1 MARFAQTTSILFLL
15 AAPLHA
21 QDALPQTPPELR
33 DFRIEP
39 ERTQPEP
46 TAGPE
51 IRPTITAPPVT
62 EPTEPQ
68 RSTAAP
74 SDRPTQSPDATPNRR
89 STASA
94 PSERQTSSS
103 TSATPALIPPIG
115 STITDTPQ
123 AELNSDISAPP
134 FAQDERS
141 NSPLP
146 VANEWASI
154 ALALSALLA
163 MLFAGWF
170 IWRRKHNED
179 GRIEDSLPIIDV
191 PDTGTAPVHHAVN
204 IRRTQAEQIRPHVK
218 LEFRPERAT
227 LSFTALTVK
236 GTIVIENVG
245 KEAATDMLLRATMI
259 SAHHDQAA
267 TIDAFFNRSIAI
279 EDNMIGDAKA
289 GEKIALELEI
299 SIPSQELLSYTVAER
314 QIIVPIVVAELIYRW
329 TAGKDSTRL
338 ACLVGREAQPPQGR
352 MGPLRLDLGPRS
364 FGQLG
369 QRSIHA

>member
-1 MARFAQTTSILFLL
+1 MARLAQTTSILFLL

-51 IRPTITAPPVT
+51 IRPTITAPPVA

-68 RSTAAP
+68 RTSAAL
-74 SDRPTQSPDATPNRR
+74 SDRPAPSPDATPSRR
-89 STASA
+89 STAST
-94 PSERQTSSS
+94 PPERQTSSS
-103 TSATPALIPPIG
+103 TSATPVLMPPVG
-115 STITDTPQ
+115 SIIADTPQ
-123 AELNSDISAPP
+123 AEPNSDISAPP
-134 FAQDERS
+134 FVQDERN

-146 VANEWASI
+146 VYNEWASI

-170 IWRRKHNED
+170 IWRRKRNED

-191 PDTGTAPVHHAVN
+191 PDTGSAPVHHAIN
-204 IRRTQAEQIRPHVK
+204 IHRTRAEQIRPQVK

-236 GTIVIENVG
+236 GTLVIENMG
-245 KEAATDMLLRATMI
+245 KEAATDMHMRATMI
-259 SAHHDQAA
+259 SANRDQAA
-267 TIDAFFNRSIAI
+267 TIDAFFNRSIAV
-279 EDNMIGDAKA
+279 EDNVIGDAKA

-314 QIIVPIVVAELIYRW
+314 QIIVPIVVAELTYLW
-329 TAGKDSTRL
+329 TAGKDSARL
-338 ACLVGREAQPPQGR
+338 ACLVGREAQPPQGK

-364 FGQLG
+364 FSQLG
-369 QRSIHA
+369 QRPVHA

>member
-1 MARFAQTTSILFLL
+1 MARLAQTTSILFLL

-51 IRPTITAPPVT
+51 IRPTITAPPVA

-68 RSTAAP
+68 RTSAAL
-74 SDRPTQSPDATPNRR
+74 SDRPAPSPDATPNRR

-94 PSERQTSSS
+94 PPERQTSSS
-103 TSATPALIPPIG
+103 TSATPVLMPPVG
-115 STITDTPQ
+115 SIIADTPQ
-123 AELNSDISAPP
+123 AEPNSDISAPP
-134 FAQDERS
+134 FVQDERN

-146 VANEWASI
+146 VYNEWASI

-170 IWRRKHNED
+170 IWRRKRNED

-191 PDTGTAPVHHAVN
+191 PDTGSAPVHHAIN
-204 IRRTQAEQIRPHVK
+204 IHRTRAEQIRPQVK

-236 GTIVIENVG
+236 GTLVIENMG
-245 KEAATDMLLRATMI
+245 KEAATEMHMRATMI
-259 SAHHDQAA
+259 SANRDQAA
-267 TIDAFFNRSIAI
+267 TIDAFFNRSIAV

-314 QIIVPIVVAELIYRW
+314 QIIVPIVVAELTYRW
-329 TAGKDSTRL
+329 TAGKDSARL
-338 ACLVGREAQPPQGR
+338 ACLVGREAQPPQGK

-364 FGQLG
+364 FSQLG
-369 QRSIHA
+369 QRPVHA

>member
-1 MARFAQTTSILFLL
+1 MARLAQTTSILFLL

-51 IRPTITAPPVT
+51 IRPTITAPPVA

-68 RSTAAP
+68 RTSAAL
-74 SDRPTQSPDATPNRR
+74 SDRPAPSPDATPSRR
-89 STASA
+89 STAST
-94 PSERQTSSS
+94 PPERQTSSS
-103 TSATPALIPPIG
+103 TSATPVLMPPVG
-115 STITDTPQ
+115 SIIADTPQ
-123 AELNSDISAPP
+123 AEPNSDISAPP
-134 FAQDERS
+134 FVQDERN

-146 VANEWASI
+146 VYNECASI

-170 IWRRKHNED
+170 IWRRKRNED

-191 PDTGTAPVHHAVN
+191 PDTGSAPVHHAIN
-204 IRRTQAEQIRPHVK
+204 IHRTRAEQIRPQVK

-236 GTIVIENVG
+236 GTLVIENMG
-245 KEAATDMLLRATMI
+245 KEAATDMHMRATMI
-259 SAHHDQAA
+259 SANRDQAA
-267 TIDAFFNRSIAI
+267 TIDAFFNRSIAV
-279 EDNMIGDAKA
+279 EDNVIGDAKA

-314 QIIVPIVVAELIYRW
+314 QIIVPIVVAELTYLW
-329 TAGKDSTRL
+329 TAGKDSARL
-338 ACLVGREAQPPQGR
+338 ACLVGREAQPPQGK

-364 FGQLG
+364 FSQLG
-369 QRSIHA
+369 QRPVHA

>member
-39 ERTQPEP
+39 ESTQPEP

-51 IRPTITAPPVT
+51 IRPTITAPPVA
-62 EPTEPQ
+62 EPTETQ
-68 RSTAAP
+68 QTSAAP
-74 SDRPTQSPDATPNRR
+74 SDRPTQSPNATPIRR

-94 PSERQTSSS
+94 PPERQTSSS
-103 TSATPALIPPIG
+103 TSATPVLIPPVG
-115 STITDTPQ
+115 SITADTPQ
-123 AELNSDISAPP
+123 AEPNSDISAPP
-134 FAQDERS
+134 FAQDERN

-146 VANEWASI
+146 ADNEWASI

-170 IWRRKHNED
+170 IWGRKRNED

-191 PDTGTAPVHHAVN
+191 PDTGSAPVHHAIN
-204 IRRTQAEQIRPHVK
+204 IHRTQAEQIRPQLK

-227 LSFTALTVK
+227 LSFTALTVR
-236 GTIVIENVG
+236 GTLVIENMG
-245 KEAATDMLLRATMI
+245 KEAATEMHMRATMI
-259 SAHHDQAA
+259 SANRDQAA
-267 TIDAFFNRSIAI
+267 TIDAFFNRSIAV

-314 QIIVPIVVAELIYRW
+314 QIIVPIVVAELTYRW
-329 TAGKDSTRL
+329 AAGKDSARL
-338 ACLVGREAQPPQGR
+338 ACLVGRETQPPQGK

-369 QRSIHA
+369 QRPVHA

>member
-1 MARFAQTTSILFLL
+1 MARLAQTTSILFLL

-51 IRPTITAPPVT
+51 IRPTIAAPPVA

-68 RSTAAP
+68 RTSAAL
-74 SDRPTQSPDATPNRR
+74 SDRPAPSPDATPNRR

-94 PSERQTSSS
+94 PPKRQTSSS
-103 TSATPALIPPIG
+103 TRTTPVLMPPVG
-115 STITDTPQ
+115 SITADTPQ
-123 AELNSDISAPP
+123 AEPNSDISAPP
-134 FAQDERS
+134 FVQDERN

-146 VANEWASI
+146 VYNEWASI

-170 IWRRKHNED
+170 IWRRKCNED

-191 PDTGTAPVHHAVN
+191 PDTGSAPVHHAIN
-204 IRRTQAEQIRPHVK
+204 IHRTRAEQIRPQVK

-236 GTIVIENVG
+236 GTLVIENMG
-245 KEAATDMLLRATMI
+245 KEAATDMHMRATMI
-259 SAHHDQAA
+259 SANRDQAA
-267 TIDAFFNRSIAI
+267 TIDAFFNRSIAV
-279 EDNMIGDAKA
+279 EDNVIGDAKA

-314 QIIVPIVVAELIYRW
+314 QIIVPIVVAELTYLW
-329 TAGKDSTRL
+329 TAGKDSARL
-338 ACLVGREAQPPQGR
+338 ACLVGREAQPPQGK

-364 FGQLG
+364 FSQLG
-369 QRSIHA
+369 QRTIHA